1 MMMTATSLGRVAVPY
16 LALTA
21 TCGAALVY
29 GIIHMQHEPSLEA
42 KAAMVAAAVSPPAPP
57 AQNQVSHALAPVQA
71 EANAVAAAPAVSP
84 RADTEDNVPAFDV
97 ARIEQTG
104 DAVIAGRAAPG
115 ATVELL
121 RNGESLDRAVADQS
135 GQFVMIPPRL
145 PAGTYALTLRSRE
158 PDGRQ
163 TLSKQSV
170 AVALAEPAPSSAAIQ
185 AHAALP
191 SNAPGTTTANRS
203 APGQAAGSSQAR
215 APSQPALQLAKQQ
228 DATVSTAAARSDGSS
243 LSAAVP
249 PRKSTTVVSRG
260 DSLWR
265 ISRLTY
271 GEGTRYALVYRANRD
286 RIRNPDR
293 IYPGQVFVLP
303 LREH

>member
-1 MMMTATSLGRVAVPY
+1 M
-16 LALTA
+16 
-21 TCGAALVY
+21 Y

-84 RADTEDNVPAFDV
+84 RVDTEDNVPAFDV

-203 APGQAAGSSQAR
+203 APDGSSQAR

>member
-1 MMMTATSLGRVAVPY
+1 MTATSIGRIAVPY

-21 TCGAALVY
+21 TCGAALVF
-29 GIIHMQHEPSLEA
+29 GFMHMQHEPTPEA
-42 KAAMVAAAVSPPAPP
+42 SAVASAAAVSQPSPPAHD
-57 AQNQVSHALAPVQA
+57 QVSHALASVQA
-71 EANAVAAAPAVSP
+71 EAKAVAAGPAMP
-84 RADTEDNVPAFDV
+84 TGADAEDNMPAFDV
-97 ARIEQTG
+97 ARIERTG

-121 RNGESLDRAVADQS
+121 RNGESLDRAVADQA
-135 GQFVMIPPRL
+135 GQFVMTPPRL
-145 PAGTYALTLRSRE
+145 PAGNYALTLRSRE

-170 AVALAEPAPSSAAIQ
+170 AVALAEPAPGSSTIQ
-185 AHAALP
+185 AHAELP
-191 SNAPGTTTANRS
+191 SNASGTNAANRS
-203 APGQAAGSSQAR
+203 AP
-215 APSQPALQLAKQQ
+215 SQPVLQLAKQQ
-228 DATVSTAAARSDGSS
+228 DAIVSTAAARSDGSS
-243 LSAAVP
+243 LSTAVTP
-249 PRKSTTVVSRG
+249 KKSTTVVTRG

>member
-1 MMMTATSLGRVAVPY
+1 MMSAISIGRMAVPY

-21 TCGAALVY
+21 TCGAALVF
-29 GIIHMQHEPSLEA
+29 GIIQMQHEPAPEA
-42 KAAMVAAAVSPPAPP
+42 KAVTAAAAAALPAPP
-57 AQNQVSHALAPVQA
+57 AQDQVSHALATVQA
-71 EANAVAAAPAVSP
+71 EAKAVAAAPPVPP
-84 RADTEDNVPAFDV
+84 RADTQDNVPAFDV
-97 ARIEQTG
+97 ARIESTG

-135 GQFVMIPPRL
+135 GQFVMTPPRL
-145 PAGTYALTLRSRE
+145 PGGNYALTLRSRE

-170 AVALAEPAPSSAAIQ
+170 AVALAEPAPGSGAIQ
-185 AHAALP
+185 AHAELP
-191 SNAPGTTTANRS
+191 SHAPGTMAANRP
-203 APGQAAGSSQAR
+203 APAQAAGSSQA
-215 APSQPALQLAKQQ
+215 AAQPVLQLAKQQ
-228 DATVSTAAARSDGSS
+228 DAAVSTALARSDGDSS
-243 LSAAVP
+243 SAAVT
-249 PRKSTTVVSRG
+249 PRKSTMTVTRG

-303 LREH
+303 LKEH

>member
-1 MMMTATSLGRVAVPY
+1 MMTATSIGRISVPY

-21 TCGAALVY
+21 TCGAALVF
-29 GIIHMQHEPSLEA
+29 GFMHMQHEPTPEA
-42 KAAMVAAAVSPPAPP
+42 RAVTSAAAVSPPAPP
-57 AQNQVSHALAPVQA
+57 AQNQVSHALATVQT
-71 EANAVAAAPAVSP
+71 EAKAVAAAPAVP
-84 RADTEDNVPAFDV
+84 PGADIEDNVPAFDV
-97 ARIEQTG
+97 ARIERTG

-121 RNGESLDRAVADQS
+121 RNGESLDRAVADQT
-135 GQFVMIPPRL
+135 GQFVMTPPRL
-145 PAGTYALTLRSRE
+145 PAGNYALTLRSRE

-170 AVALAEPAPSSAAIQ
+170 AVALAEPAPGSSTIQ
-185 AHAALP
+185 AHAELP
-191 SNAPGTTTANRS
+191 SNASGTNAANRS
-203 APGQAAGSSQAR
+203 AP
-215 APSQPALQLAKQQ
+215 SQPVLQLAKQQ
-228 DATVSTAAARSDGSS
+228 DAIVSTAAARSDGSS
-243 LSAAVP
+243 LSTAVTP
-249 PRKSTTVVSRG
+249 KKSTTVVTRG

>member
-1 MMMTATSLGRVAVPY
+1 MMTATSIGRISVPY

-21 TCGAALVY
+21 TCGAALVF
-29 GIIHMQHEPSLEA
+29 GFMHMQHEPTPEA
-42 KAAMVAAAVSPPAPP
+42 SAVASAAAVSQPSPPAHD
-57 AQNQVSHALAPVQA
+57 QVSHALATVQT
-71 EANAVAAAPAVSP
+71 EAKAVAAAPAVP
-84 RADTEDNVPAFDV
+84 PGADIEDNVPAFDV
-97 ARIEQTG
+97 ARIERTG

-121 RNGESLDRAVADQS
+121 RNGESLDRAVADQT
-135 GQFVMIPPRL
+135 GQFVMTPPRL
-145 PAGTYALTLRSRE
+145 PAGNYALTLRSRE

-170 AVALAEPAPSSAAIQ
+170 AVALAEPAASSGAIQ
-185 AHAALP
+185 AHAELP
-191 SNAPGTTTANRS
+191 SNASGTNAANRP
-203 APGQAAGSSQAR
+203 APAQAAGSSQAP
-215 APSQPALQLAKQQ
+215 APSQPVLQFAKQQ
-228 DATVSTAAARSDGSS
+228 DAIVSTAAARSDGSS
-243 LSAAVP
+243 LSTTVTP
-249 PRKSTTVVSRG
+249 KKSTTVVTRG